1 MPAGSSARTVRS
13 LNGGL
18 PTARSKLSG
27 RRALVKSSPLIHA
40 SGWSS
45 LAIRAV
51 VGSISMPVAAD
62 RAATFSGIIARNR
75 PVPQPGSSTLP
86 PRKPMR
92 PSAAHTARTMNS
104 GV

>member
-1 MPAGSSARTVRS
+1 MRS

-18 PTARSKLSG
+18 PTARSNISG
-27 RRALVKSSPLIHA
+27 SRALVKSSLRIHA
-40 SGWSS
+40 SGYSS
-45 LAIRAV
+45 LAMRAV

-62 RAATFSGIIARNR
+62 LAASFSGIIARNR

-86 PRKPMR
+86 PLNPMPER
-92 PSAAHTARTMNS
+92 AVQTARTMNS